1 MNPFL
6 SVAMDSQNSTIATI
20 RVEFPEGIWISDIFE
35 KFHDV
40 QMEILYFLPYDLE
53 KSIGNAVVEIMH
65 YDIDL
70 MIEEIQNHPSVM
82 EFSLVEREEN
92 RIKFNVKTMDP
103 YLLYGVIKCGVL
115 VDFPVKIEDG
125 YAYWDLISTRKRIDK
140 MLTMFEE
147 MGIDFELLKIGNTS
161 VNLEDEGHRLSLD
174 ELEILQ
180 KAIDEGFF
188 DIPRK
193 ISLEELAN
201 ELGKSKSTLSVVL
214 RKIIKKKVMIS
225 T

>member
-1 MNPFL
+1 
-6 SVAMDSQNSTIATI
+6 MDSEKSTIATI
-20 RVEFPEGIWISDIFE
+20 KIEFPKGIWISDLFE
-35 KFHDV
+35 KFYDI

-65 YDIDL
+65 YDIEL
-70 MIEEIQNHPSVM
+70 IIEEIKNHSSVM
-82 EFSLVEREEN
+82 EFSLIEREEN

-115 VDFPVKIEDG
+115 VDFPVNVEDG
-125 YAYWDLISTRKRIDK
+125 FAYWDLISTRARIDK

-147 MGIDFELLKIGNTS
+147 MGIDFELLRIGNTS
-161 VNLEDEGHRLSLD
+161 INLEDEGHRLSL
-174 ELEILQ
+174 EEIEILE

-188 DIPRK
+188 DVPRK

-201 ELGKSKSTLSVVL
+201 ELGKSKSTLSVIL

-225 T
+225 I

>member
-1 MNPFL
+1 MT
-6 SVAMDSQNSTIATI
+6 SQDSTIATI
-20 RVEFPEGIWISDIFE
+20 KVEFPEGIWISDLFD
-35 KFHDV
+35 KFYDL

-65 YDIDL
+65 YDIEL
-70 MIEEIQNHPSVM
+70 IVEEIKNHPSVM
-82 EFSLVEREEN
+82 EFSLIEQEEN
-92 RIKFNVKTMDP
+92 RIKFNVKTRDP

-115 VDFPVKIEDG
+115 VDFPIKVEDG
-125 YAYWDLISTRKRIDK
+125 YAYWDLISTRARIDK

-147 MGIDFELLKIGNTS
+147 MEIDFELLKIGNTS
-161 VNLEDEGHRLSLD
+161 LNLGDESHRLSLD

-188 DIPRK
+188 DVPRK
-193 ISLEELAN
+193 ISLEDLAN
-201 ELGKSKSTLSVVL
+201 ELGKSKSTLSVIL

-225 T
+225 A

>member
-1 MNPFL
+1 MT
-6 SVAMDSQNSTIATI
+6 SQDSTIATI
-20 RVEFPEGIWISDIFE
+20 KVEFPSGIWISELYE
-35 KFHDV
+35 KFYDL

-65 YDIDL
+65 YDIEL
-70 MIEEIQNHPSVM
+70 ILEEIKNHPSVM
-82 EFSLVEREEN
+82 EFSLIEREEN
-92 RIKFNVKTMDP
+92 RIKFNVKTKDP
-103 YLLYGVIKCGVL
+103 YLLYAVIKCGVL
-115 VDFPVKIEDG
+115 VGFPVKVEDG
-125 YAYWDLISTRKRIDK
+125 YAYWDLISTRSRIDK

-147 MGIDFELLKIGNTS
+147 MEIDFELLKIGNTS
-161 VNLEDEGHRLSLD
+161 VNLGDESHRLSLD

-188 DIPRK
+188 DVPRK

-201 ELGKSKSTLSVVL
+201 ELGKSKSTLSVIL

-225 T
+225 A